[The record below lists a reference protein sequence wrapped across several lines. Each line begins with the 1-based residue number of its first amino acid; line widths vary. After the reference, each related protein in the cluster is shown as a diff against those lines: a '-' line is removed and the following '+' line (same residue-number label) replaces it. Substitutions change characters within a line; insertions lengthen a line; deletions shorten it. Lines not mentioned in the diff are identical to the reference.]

1 MTVLTIEQAVSWAEE
16 AVKRSP
22 HMNAPPWYFTPQG
35 TPVCLVGCILE
46 KLGVK
51 DQVINGGF
59 NKHHISELF
68 AHGIVICDSRTFL
81 FLEALQNGN
90 DRRLPWCM
98 VLECAKSVVAWTGD
112 IPEEHWATASRIVNT
127 LKADGL
133 YLVPTVNS
141 PSLTVA
147 DIVSV
152 PSLVPPEV
160 SGLGELSQ
168 QEDKELIAV

>member
-46 KLGVK
+46 KLGVR
-51 DQVINGGF
+51 DQVINGGY
-59 NKHHISELF
+59 NQHHIGELF
-68 AHGIVICDSRTFL
+68 AYGIVICDSRTQL
-81 FLEALQNGN
+81 FLEVLQNGN
-90 DRRLPWCM
+90 DRQWPWHF
-98 VLECAKSVVAWTGD
+98 VLEQAKCAVAWKGD
-112 IPEEHWATASRIVNT
+112 IPKAQWVAASQFVNIIKT
-127 LKADGL
+127 EGL
-133 YLVPTVNS
+133 YLVPTVLS